1 MFNNAVLRTNFYKKA
16 KSSLAFRLNPAA
28 FLDAIAYEETPE
40 SLFMMLGKEF
50 YGFHLRFR
58 DIARGGIRIVKSRDA
73 ESYEQNADFIFDEN
87 YQLAS
92 TQQRK
97 NKDIPEGGAK
107 GALILNLDAQEAG
120 EPAFEKYVDGLLDV
134 LLPDDSAKD
143 YLGREEILFL
153 GPDEGTAHVM
163 DWASK
168 HARQRGY
175 RFWKAFSTGKS
186 TEDGGIPHDVYG
198 MTTNSVHE
206 YVLGILSK
214 LGLEEERVTKAQTG
228 GPDGDLG
235 SNEILFSK
243 DQTLCV
249 VDGSGVVYDPKG
261 LNREELTA
269 LAKQRKM
276 VESFDRSKLSSG
288 GFFVHVND
296 RNVTLPDG
304 TEVGNGT
311 EFRNNFHLNPMVKAD
326 FFVPCGGRPGSVNI
340 RNWRQLL
347 DKDGHAPIQVH
358 RGRGEPFS
366 NAGGQ
371 ARSRECGRHCLQ
383 RCLHEQGGGDLFLSG
398 GACQP
403 GSYR

>member
-1 MFNNAVLRTNFYKKA
+1 MFISPVALARKDWPHQKNASRSLPKFPLRSTAAILEFFLLFNNAVLKTNFYKKA
-16 KSSLAFRLNPAA
+16 KSSLAFRLSPAA

-73 ESYEQNADFIFDEN
+73 ENYEQNADFIFDEN

-107 GALILNLDAQEAG
+107 GALLLNLDSQEAG

-175 RFWKAFSTGKS
+175 KFWKAFSTGKS
-186 TEDGGIPHDVYG
+186 I
-198 MTTNSVHE
+198 
-206 YVLGILSK
+206 
-214 LGLEEERVTKAQTG
+214 
-228 GPDGDLG
+228 
-235 SNEILFSK
+235 
-243 DQTLCV
+243 
-249 VDGSGVVYDPKG
+249 
-261 LNREELTA
+261 
-269 LAKQRKM
+269 
-276 VESFDRSKLSSG
+276 
-288 GFFVHVND
+288 
-296 RNVTLPDG
+296 
-304 TEVGNGT
+304 
-311 EFRNNFHLNPMVKAD
+311 
-326 FFVPCGGRPGSVNI
+326 
-340 RNWRQLL
+340 
-347 DKDGHAPIQVH
+347 
-358 RGRGEPFS
+358 
-366 NAGGQ
+366 
-371 ARSRECGRHCLQ
+371 
-383 RCLHEQGGGDLFLSG
+383 
-398 GACQP
+398 
-403 GSYR
+403 

>member
-1 MFNNAVLRTNFYKKA
+1 
-16 KSSLAFRLNPAA
+16 
-28 FLDAIAYEETPE
+28 
-40 SLFMMLGKEF
+40 MMLGKEF
-50 YGFHLRFR
+50 YGFHVRFR

-73 ESYEQNADFIFDEN
+73 QNYEQNADFIFDEN

-163 DWASK
+163 DWASQ

-175 RFWKAFSTGKS
+175 QFWKAFSTGKS
-186 TEDGGIPHDVYG
+186 SENGGIPHDLYG

-206 YVLGILSK
+206 YLLGILAK
-214 LGLEEERVTKAQTG
+214 LGLEEERITKAQTG

-243 DQTLCV
+243 DQTLCI
-249 VDGSGVVYDPKG
+249 VDGSGVVYDPRG

-269 LAKQRKM
+269 LAKQRQM
-276 VESFDRSKLSSG
+276 VEHFDRTKLSPP
-288 GFFVHVND
+288 GF
-296 RNVTLPDG
+296 
-304 TEVGNGT
+304 
-311 EFRNNFHLNPMVKAD
+311 
-326 FFVPCGGRPGSVNI
+326 
-340 RNWRQLL
+340 
-347 DKDGHAPIQVH
+347 
-358 RGRGEPFS
+358 
-366 NAGGQ
+366 
-371 ARSRECGRHCLQ
+371 
-383 RCLHEQGGGDLFLSG
+383 LFTSTT
-398 GACQP
+398 AM
-403 GSYR
+403 